1 MGAFD
6 GLVKGAFDSLSMGG
20 GGGGGGAAAAKLD
33 ATKQALLDACDATA
47 RGTLSSDAALAEI
60 EVLIDELA
68 ELNAKAARDTGSSPD
83 LTGKWTLMFTTEQ
96 ELLGLM
102 GNPLTVVYQTL
113 DIENGKLGNGVEW
126 SNGVTFTVD
135 STLSSDA
142 EVDVRS
148 NFVFKSAALTV
159 PDIPIL
165 GTRTLTLPPIGKGWF
180 DNVYLD
186 RDLRLNRD
194 LRGNTVVYQRVVELE
209 GGGWL

>member
-1 MGAFD
+1 
-6 GLVKGAFDSLSMGG
+6 
-20 GGGGGGAAAAKLD
+20 
-33 ATKQALLDACDATA
+33 
-47 RGTLSSDAALAEI
+47 
-60 EVLIDELA
+60 
-68 ELNAKAARDTGSSPD
+68 
-83 LTGKWTLMFTTEQ
+83 MFTTEQ

-102 GNPLTVVYQTL
+102 GNPSTAVYQML

-135 STLSSDA
+135 STLSTDA
-142 EVDVRS
+142 EVGVRS
-148 NFVFKSAALTV
+148 NFVFQSAALTV

-194 LRGNTVVYQRVVELE
+194 VRGNTVVYQRMAEE
-209 GGGWL
+209 